1 MRSLDWLNPEGQKGQ
16 GWSPG
21 VGAGS
26 GTGNACFMGSG
37 LRPGGRRSAGGGRVV
52 LALTTY
58 NVNALNAAELAG
70 QSG

>member
-1 MRSLDWLNPEGQKGQ
+1 MRASWGR
-16 GWSPG
+16 
-21 VGAGS
+21 GS
-26 GTGNACFMGSG
+26 G
-37 LRPGGRRSAGGGRVV
+37 RGGRRSPGGGRVV

>member
-1 MRSLDWLNPEGQKGQ
+1 MRASWGR
-16 GWSPG
+16 
-21 VGAGS
+21 GS
-26 GTGNACFMGSG
+26 G
-37 LRPGGRRSAGGGRVV
+37 RGGRRSAGGGRVV